1 MNGKQNEAHE
11 ALKAQRGLW
20 IVDCGQ
26 WIGLKLKLA
35 IIPVSINTAPR
46 ATLATL
52 FTFAIKPT
60 CCGSL
65 RNHISPGPGTGAGE
79 VRLEMEMD
87 SKRCQFNLFVSLAQ
101 G

>member
-1 MNGKQNEAHE
+1 MNGKQNEANE

-46 ATLATL
+46 APGNTIYIRNQTNL
-52 FTFAIKPT
+52 
-60 CCGSL
+60 L
-65 RNHISPGPGTGAGE
+65 RQLT
-79 VRLEMEMD
+79 
-87 SKRCQFNLFVSLAQ
+87 
-101 G
+101 